1 MDRTT
6 PPRTLRRHP
15 TARGLKRSLLA
26 ATLVLAIASTI
37 TQPVTYRPDKHVS
50 AAARTHPATI
60 APQPGHPPS
69 VPPNPPHAVAT
80 AVAHAYARY
89 LAGQLPA
96 QRLPALT
103 PQALAIARQSG
114 PLPARLDVTQ
124 VRLTS
129 LNRDGN
135 SWAASYAII
144 DARGRQTTTAQLLL
158 TTSGSRWVIAEL
170 VPPDLDTLITPNPPA
185 LPATGPA
192 AARHAALAFTQSYLA
207 YTYGHATASQLRDLT
222 PALRATLT
230 ANPPQV
236 PAAIRA
242 LHPRIA
248 TLALTQQAAR
258 WLANANVTDG
268 QNTYQVNV
276 LLDRVA
282 DRWLAITPR
291 PAG

>member
-1 MDRTT
+1 M
-6 PPRTLRRHP
+6 RRRP
-15 TARGLKRSLLA
+15 SARVPKRSLLA
-26 ATLVLAIASTI
+26 AVSVLAIASTL
-37 TQPVTYRPDKHVS
+37 TQPVTSRPDKHAS
-50 AAARTHPATI
+50 AATRARPATI
-60 APQPGHPPS
+60 TPQPGHPRS

-114 PLPARLDVTQ
+114 PLPARLHVTQ

-129 LNRDGN
+129 LNREGD

-158 TTSGSRWVIAEL
+158 TTRGSRWVVAEL
-170 VPPDLDTLITPNPPA
+170 IPPDLDTLITPNPPA

-192 AARHAALAFTQSYLA
+192 AVRHAALAFTQSYLA
-207 YTYGHATASQLRDLT
+207 YTYGHATGRQLRDLT
-222 PALRATLT
+222 PALRAALT
-230 ANPPQV
+230 VNLPQV

-258 WLANANVTDG
+258 WLANANVTDR
-268 QNTYQVNV
+268 QNTYKVNI

-282 DRWLAITPR
+282 DRWLATTLR